1 MPHGQRDW
9 SNIGATEVVH
19 GIADVGE
26 LAARMGSPD
35 VFNRE
40 GNVLLMQTF
49 EHGASGWVPT
59 LGGTNAS
66 VRVSAEQY
74 RTSGYSYRFYSGT
87 GVLHYALASC
97 LFPYPALGK
106 FGVELSFS
114 CDDEA
119 TLLDPELWVYDGE
132 ILYLYGLRY
141 DTVNNRLQKRTGTTS
156 WTTIIENIVLYTY
169 PRSWNYI
176 KFVCDLNTGYY
187 SRIIINEQEYD
198 ISDEQAV
205 VEEMPATPRMDFR
218 FTVRGSSETAGIA
231 YLDDLII
238 TRGEP

>member
-9 SNIGATEVVH
+9 SNIGASEVVH
-19 GIADVGE
+19 GLADTAE

-49 EHGASGWVPT
+49 EHGSSGWLPT
-59 LGGTNAS
+59 LGGVNAS

-74 RTSGYSYRFYSGT
+74 RTSGYSYRFDSGT
-87 GVLHYALASC
+87 GVLHYALASY
-97 LFPYPALGK
+97 LFPYPAIGK

-132 ILYLYGLRY
+132 TLYLYGLRY
-141 DTVNNRLQKRTGTTS
+141 DTVNNRMQKRTGDSS
-156 WTTIIENIVLYTY
+156 WATIIENIVLYTN
-169 PRSWNYI
+169 PRIWNYV
-176 KFVCDLNTGYY
+176 KLVCDLNTGYF
-187 SRIIINEQEYD
+187 SRIIINEQEHD
-198 ISDEQAV
+198 ISDELAYV
-205 VEEMPATPRMDFR
+205 VGMPATPRMDFR
-218 FTVRGSSETAGIA
+218 FTVRGSSGTAGIA